1 MSTTVCAACK
11 AGIDAGTRRCPN
23 CGEPALAQLQFGARR
38 DGDGRGSRD
47 DGSWLPMAGIAG
59 VLLVALGVGAY
70 LWYSSKH
77 DAEPVVRVSTN
88 GTGAPVVGQARSQD
102 ELQRGI
108 QQIFIDVLQKGD
120 REQSALES
128 RIDALKLEQVLSS
141 SKLASAKGIRE
152 SREALR
158 QYGELVEQARSA
170 AEATRTEINRRVR
183 VLCGDSALASGFLR
197 DYENMRGRL
206 DVNERNAYDN
216 YRSTMRTVNA
226 ILDFAQSRSGRMV
239 YRDDT
244 LLFNNAADFQAF
256 ERLARQLRLNDAV
269 ARDNQRA
276 LSTLRAEASRQFVDT
291 RWVR

>member
-11 AGIDAGTRRCPN
+11 AEINAGTRRCPN
-23 CGEPALAQLQFGARR
+23 CGEPALAQLQFEARR
-38 DGDGRGSRD
+38 GDGRGARD
-47 DGSWLPMAGIAG
+47 EGSWLPIAGIAG
-59 VLLVALGVGAY
+59 VLLVALGIGAY

-77 DAEPVVRVSTN
+77 AEPVVRVSAN

-108 QQIFIDVLQKGD
+108 QQIFIDVVQKGD

-128 RIDALKLEQVLSS
+128 QIDALKLEQVLTS

-158 QYGELVEQARSA
+158 KFGELVEQSSRV
-170 AEATRTEINRRVR
+170 AEATRTEIDRRVR
-183 VLCGDSALASGFLR
+183 VLCGDSALAAGFLR
-197 DYENMRGRL
+197 DYENIRGRL
-206 DVNERNAYDN
+206 DVNERNAYEN
-216 YRSTMRTVNA
+216 YRSTIRTVNA

-244 LLFNNAADFQAF
+244 LLFNSAADFHAF
-256 ERLARQLRLNDAV
+256 ERLAKQLRLNDAV

-276 LSTLRAEASRQFVDT
+276 LSTLRAQASRQFVDT
-291 RWVR
+291 RLVR

>member
-1 MSTTVCAACK
+1 MSTTVCTACK
-11 AGIDAGTRRCPN
+11 AEIIAGARACPN
-23 CGEPALAQLQFGARR
+23 CGEPALAQLEFGARR
-38 DGDGRGSRD
+38 NAGRDKRD
-47 DGSWLPMAGIAG
+47 DGSWLPIAGIAG
-59 VLLVALGVGAY
+59 VLLVAIGVGAY

-77 DAEPVVRVSTN
+77 DEPVARVSAN

-108 QQIFIDVLQKGD
+108 QQIFIEVLQKGD

-128 RIDALKLEQVLSS
+128 QIDALKLDQVLTS
-141 SKLASAKGIRE
+141 SKLTSAKGIGE

-158 QYGELVEQARSA
+158 RYGELVEQAREA
-170 AEATRTEINRRVR
+170 AEATKTEINRRVR

-197 DYENMRGRL
+197 DYENIRGRL

-216 YRSTMRTVNA
+216 YRRTIGTVNA

-239 YRDDT
+239 YRDGT
-244 LLFNNAADFQAF
+244 LLFNSAADLQAF
-256 ERLARQLRLNDAV
+256 DRLAKQLQLNDAV

-276 LSTLRAEASRQFVDT
+276 LSTLRAQASRQFVDT
-291 RWVR
+291 RRVR